1 VRSSDGG
8 FFSDGLRRS
17 ARKLAPSTQSVRTL
31 PRSPPVVSALPRR
44 TPLIPPAEAPE
55 TMSIVAATFARFS
68 SSVYAFVSSP
78 RLARTRR
85 QSS

>member
-1 VRSSDGG
+1 M
-8 FFSDGLRRS
+8 
-17 ARKLAPSTQSVRTL
+17 
-31 PRSPPVVSALPRR
+31 
-44 TPLIPPAEAPE
+44 PPAEAPE
-55 TMSIVAATFARFS
+55 TMSIVAVTFALFR